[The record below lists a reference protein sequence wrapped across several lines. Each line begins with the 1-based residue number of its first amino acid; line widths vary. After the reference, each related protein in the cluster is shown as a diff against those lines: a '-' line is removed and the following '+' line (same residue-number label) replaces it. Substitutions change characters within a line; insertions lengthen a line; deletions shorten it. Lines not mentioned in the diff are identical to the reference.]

1 MFYVSTP
8 ISTPPEVF
16 KTPLQELA
24 YRTLGELGIDYSRVD
39 TDEAV
44 SMDLCALIDDKLGA
58 PIVKTL
64 LVCDRKQTAFY
75 LFITSGGKQ
84 FKSHDFSA
92 ALGISRV
99 SFAPSERLEELLGV
113 KIGATTLLSLL
124 LPSAKNVQLVFDRD
138 LLSGEY
144 FACADGTATGF
155 MKIKMTD
162 VLEKLLPYTGH
173 DYTAIDF

>member
-8 ISTPPEVF
+8 TNQPPERF

-24 YRTLGELGIDYSRVD
+24 FKTLGELGIEYERVD

-44 SMDLCALIDDKLGA
+44 SMELCELIDEKLGA
-58 PIVKTL
+58 QIVKTL
-64 LVCDRKQTAFY
+64 LVCDRKQTKFY
-75 LFITSGGKQ
+75 LYITTGEKP

-124 LPSAKNVQLVFDRD
+124 LPSAKDVQLVFDRD
-138 LLSGEY
+138 VLAQEFY
-144 FACADGTATGF
+144 ACSDGTATGF
-155 MKIKMTD
+155 LKMKTCDMLN
-162 VLEKLLPYTGH
+162 VLLPH
-173 DYTAIDF
+173 MHRSFLEAH

>member
-8 ISTPPEVF
+8 TNLPPEHF

-24 YRTLGELGIDYSRVD
+24 FTALGEAGIEYSRVD

-44 SMDLCALIDDKLGA
+44 SMELCALIDEKLGA
-58 PIVKTL
+58 QIVKTL
-64 LVCDRKQTAFY
+64 LVCDRKQTKFY
-75 LFITSGGKQ
+75 LYITTGDKP

-124 LPSAKNVQLVFDRD
+124 LPSAKDVQLVFDRSV
-138 LLSGEY
+138 LTQEY
-144 FACADGTATGF
+144 YACADGTATGF
-155 MKIKMTD
+155 VKMKTSDMLD
-162 VLEKLLPYTGH
+162 KLLPYMARTYLTVG
-173 DYTAIDF
+173 

>member
-8 ISTPPEVF
+8 TNKPPERF

-24 YRTLGELGIDYSRVD
+24 FKTLGELGIEYERVD

-44 SMDLCALIDDKLGA
+44 SMELCELIDEKLGA
-58 PIVKTL
+58 QIVKTL
-64 LVCDRKQTAFY
+64 LVCDRKQTNFY
-75 LFITSGGKQ
+75 LYITTGGKP

-124 LPSAKNVQLVFDRD
+124 LPSAKDVQLVFDRD
-138 LLSGEY
+138 VLAQEFY
-144 FACADGTATGF
+144 ACSDGTAAGFLKMRTG
-155 MKIKMTD
+155 D
-162 VLEKLLPYTGH
+162 VLNVLLPH
-173 DYTAIDF
+173 MHRSFLVAH

>member
-8 ISTPPEVF
+8 TNQPPERF

-24 YRTLGELGIDYSRVD
+24 FKTLGELGIEYERVD

-44 SMDLCALIDDKLGA
+44 SMELCELIDEKLGA
-58 PIVKTL
+58 QIVKTL
-64 LVCDRKQTAFY
+64 LVCDRKQTKFY
-75 LFITSGGKQ
+75 LYITTGGKP

-124 LPSAKNVQLVFDRD
+124 LPSAKDVQLVFDRD
-138 LLSGEY
+138 VLAQEY
-144 FACADGTATGF
+144 YACSDGTATGF
-155 MKIKMTD
+155 LKMRTGD
-162 VLEKLLPYTGH
+162 MLNVLLPH
-173 DYTAIDF
+173 MHRSFLEAH

>member
-8 ISTPPEVF
+8 TNQPPERF

-24 YRTLGELGIDYSRVD
+24 FKTLGELGIEYERVD

-44 SMDLCALIDDKLGA
+44 SMELCELIDEKLGA
-58 PIVKTL
+58 QIVKTL
-64 LVCDRKQTAFY
+64 LVCDRKQTKFY
-75 LFITSGGKQ
+75 LYITTGGKP

-124 LPSAKNVQLVFDRD
+124 LPSAKDVQLVFDRD
-138 LLSGEY
+138 VLAQEY
-144 FACADGTATGF
+144 YACSDGTVTGF
-155 MKIKMTD
+155 LKMKTCDMLN
-162 VLEKLLPYTGH
+162 VLLPH
-173 DYTAIDF
+173 MHRSFLEAD

>member
-8 ISTPPEVF
+8 INTPPERF

-24 YRTLGELGIDYSRVD
+24 YKTLAELGIEYERVD

-44 SMDLCALIDDKLGA
+44 SMELCKLIDDKLGA
-58 PIVKTL
+58 QIVKTL
-64 LVCDRKQTAFY
+64 LVCDRKQTKFY
-75 LFITSGGKQ
+75 LYITTGDKP

-124 LPSAKNVQLVFDRD
+124 LPSAKDVQLVFDSD
-138 LLSGEY
+138 VLESEY
-144 FACADGTATGF
+144 YACADGTATGF
-155 MKIKMTD
+155 MKLKTRD
-162 VLEKLLPYTGH
+162 VLDKLLPH
-173 DYTAIDF
+173 MHREFLVAN

>member
-8 ISTPPEVF
+8 TNQPPERF

-24 YRTLGELGIDYSRVD
+24 FNTLGELGIEYERVD

-44 SMDLCALIDDKLGA
+44 SMELCELIDEKLGA
-58 PIVKTL
+58 QIVKTL
-64 LVCDRKQTAFY
+64 LVCDRKQTKFY
-75 LFITSGGKQ
+75 LYITTGGKP

-124 LPSAKNVQLVFDRD
+124 LPSAKDVQLVFDRD
-138 LLSGEY
+138 VLAQEY
-144 FACADGTATGF
+144 YACSDGTVTGF
-155 MKIKMTD
+155 LKMKTCDMLN
-162 VLEKLLPYTGH
+162 VLLPH
-173 DYTAIDF
+173 MHRSFLEAH

>member
-8 ISTPPEVF
+8 ISTPPEKF

-24 YRTLGELGIDYSRVD
+24 YRTLAELEIEYERVD

-44 SMDLCALIDDKLGA
+44 SMDLCRIIDEKLGA
-58 PIVKTL
+58 QIVKTL
-64 LVCDRKQTAFY
+64 LLCDRKQTKFY
-75 LFITSGGKQ
+75 LYITTGDKP
-84 FKSHDFSA
+84 FRSHDFSA

-124 LPSAKNVQLVFDRD
+124 LPSAKDVQLVFDSAV
-138 LLSGEY
+138 LACEY
-144 FACADGTATGF
+144 YACSDGTATGF
-155 MKIKMTD
+155 MKMRMQD
-162 VLEKLLPYTGH
+162 VIDKLLPH
-173 DYTAIDF
+173 MHREFLEAH

>member
-8 ISTPPEVF
+8 TNLPPESF

-24 YRTLGELGIDYSRVD
+24 FKTLDGLGIEYTRVD

-44 SMDLCALIDDKLGA
+44 SMELCALIDEKLGA
-58 PIVKTL
+58 RIVKTL

-75 LFITSGGKQ
+75 LYITTGDKP
-84 FKSHDFSA
+84 FRSHDFSA

-124 LPSAKNVQLVFDRD
+124 LPSAKDVQLVFDAD
-138 LLSGEY
+138 VLAQEY
-144 FACADGTATGF
+144 YACADGTATGF
-155 MKIKMTD
+155 LRMKTRDMLD
-162 VLEKLLPYTGH
+162 KLLVHMHRGYLTVG
-173 DYTAIDF
+173 